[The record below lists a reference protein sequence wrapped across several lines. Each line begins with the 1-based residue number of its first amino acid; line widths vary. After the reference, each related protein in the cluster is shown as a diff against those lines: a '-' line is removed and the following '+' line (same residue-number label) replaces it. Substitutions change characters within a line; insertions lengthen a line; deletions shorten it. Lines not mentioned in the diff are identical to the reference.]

1 MNITPGIGT
10 IGAKSIETILLSL
23 HTLDKYYDQDP
34 GAQHKSTIYFA
45 SLRILKCSFIYYNL
59 YADLALNPSILA
71 YL

>member
-10 IGAKSIETILLSL
+10 IGAKSIETILLFL
-23 HTLDKYYDQDP
+23 HTLDKYCDQEP

-45 SLRILKCSFIYYNL
+45 SFKILKYSSIYYNL
-59 YADLALNPSILA
+59 YADLALNPSIFA